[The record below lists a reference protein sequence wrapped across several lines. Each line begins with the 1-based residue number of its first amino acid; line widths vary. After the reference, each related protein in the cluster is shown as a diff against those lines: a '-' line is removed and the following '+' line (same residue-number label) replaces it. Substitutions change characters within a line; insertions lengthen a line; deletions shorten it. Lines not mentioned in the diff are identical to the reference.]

1 MSRLLESPEAFEF
14 EAEFPTGGNVSDNF
28 EAEAFFLPRRP
39 PCRSLPYPSEANTSQ
54 PPMRRPKLSMEFLM
68 SIAIRRASNAIVTA
82 ALLYKEFAISASD
95 LLRPGT
101 YLNR

>member
-1 MSRLLESPEAFEF
+1 
-14 EAEFPTGGNVSDNF
+14 
-28 EAEAFFLPRRP
+28 
-39 PCRSLPYPSEANTSQ
+39 
-54 PPMRRPKLSMEFLM
+54 MRRPKISMEFLM